1 MKLTKEDI
9 KKYGTEDEQKL
20 LLESKTR
27 KTATKREIKLKD
39 GTVIPAGT
47 KGEVRPLLPSE
58 TINSGEHSS
67 PSSHY
72 RYTGFLAFRPEG
84 SEREYKFRMSK
95 LTNMFE
101 GFKAPSVKTMEKW
114 EWDKGGCKTP
124 VGTMVEPDGVD
135 PDGWPSW
142 MLIMGII

>member
-47 KGEVRPLLPSE
+47 KGEVRPLLPDE
-58 TINSGEHSS
+58 LGNTGNNINIR
-67 PSSHY
+67 SHY
-72 RYTGFLAFRPEG
+72 TGILVFRPEG
-84 SEREYKFRMSK
+84 SEREYKFKMSK

-114 EWDKGGCKTP
+114 EWDRGGCKTP